1 MTEIIKPGLCNRVKR
16 ISLLVLFIFAC
27 IVIQAQNTQQ
37 EYLNAKS
44 LFKSEKYNL
53 AMEVF
58 KPIIQHNNS
67 KRFVP
72 YASFYYAIAAYR
84 LNYPALSR
92 DMFLQINEQFPK
104 WKNRFEVNH
113 WLSKLYFEQGDYQKA
128 QTYSTDKSLAT
139 ENSIQ
144 KIYYLSQLENIDSL
158 ASLHGQLPKDK
169 DVAYA
174 LAKAISRQ
182 TLANQDKKILLQL
195 IDDFKLNAGDFE
207 IESINQSI
215 KKDVYNVAVI
225 MPFMFDQLS
234 RSFRRRSNQFVY
246 DLYEGIELAAQ
257 SLEEKGVKINLYA
270 YDTKKDVVATK
281 EILEKE
287 ELKTMD
293 LIIGP
298 LFPDPSHHVSGF
310 SYHQKINM
318 INPLSANQE
327 VIGNNPYSFL
337 YHPQYSTQGKAAADY
352 VTKNISNKNSIILYG
367 ESMADSIKAFT
378 YKEIIEKDS
387 FKIVIMEKAPKNT
400 SSHTLKVMT
409 TTYKGIEESIDEDF
423 TEEELAQLVIAKDS
437 IGSIYVASDNK
448 LLASSVV
455 SAVETR
461 GDSIAVVGSGKW
473 LVYKFID
480 YSAYERLGITLV
492 APNHIISVDTTHQYI
507 NDHFISKYAIPAS
520 KHACYGYDLMM
531 LVGENLY
538 EHGTYFQ
545 KALYEIPFTKGTL
558 IPGYSY
564 LNAND
569 NQYVPILQ
577 FKNSII
583 KVINDPATSSL
594 YDN

>member
-1 MTEIIKPGLCNRVKR
+1 MTKTIKPGLCNRVKR

-27 IVIQAQNTQQ
+27 IVVQAQNTQQ

-158 ASLHGQLPKDK
+158 ASLHEQLPKDK

-195 IDDFKLNAGDFE
+195 IDDFKLNADDFE

-234 RSFRRRSNQFVY
+234 RSFRRR
-246 DLYEGIELAAQ
+246 
-257 SLEEKGVKINLYA
+257 K
-270 YDTKKDVVATK
+270 
-281 EILEKE
+281 
-287 ELKTMD
+287 
-293 LIIGP
+293 
-298 LFPDPSHHVSGF
+298 
-310 SYHQKINM
+310 
-318 INPLSANQE
+318 
-327 VIGNNPYSFL
+327 
-337 YHPQYSTQGKAAADY
+337 
-352 VTKNISNKNSIILYG
+352 
-367 ESMADSIKAFT
+367 
-378 YKEIIEKDS
+378 
-387 FKIVIMEKAPKNT
+387 
-400 SSHTLKVMT
+400 
-409 TTYKGIEESIDEDF
+409 
-423 TEEELAQLVIAKDS
+423 
-437 IGSIYVASDNK
+437 
-448 LLASSVV
+448 
-455 SAVETR
+455 
-461 GDSIAVVGSGKW
+461 
-473 LVYKFID
+473 
-480 YSAYERLGITLV
+480 
-492 APNHIISVDTTHQYI
+492 
-507 NDHFISKYAIPAS
+507 
-520 KHACYGYDLMM
+520 
-531 LVGENLY
+531 
-538 EHGTYFQ
+538 
-545 KALYEIPFTKGTL
+545 
-558 IPGYSY
+558 
-564 LNAND
+564 
-569 NQYVPILQ
+569 
-577 FKNSII
+577 
-583 KVINDPATSSL
+583 
-594 YDN
+594 